1 MSVPPPPRSSATRPT
16 SNIRPAGI
24 GATYALNPTPQGRAA
39 GYIPVAPLG
48 HVEVIANA
56 PTLGQFWRSDIRR
69 TTGGRRPRWAG
80 LTAFWVGLAAIG
92 FLVIGTVI
100 GIGVLAAIALPLS
113 TVALF
118 FAIIALIAGVGRVL
132 GFFGLLFAL
141 IGNIVVVDWFLHLF
155 G

>member
-1 MSVPPPPRSSATRPT
+1 MSVPPPQKTPATRPT

-24 GATYALNPTPQGRAA
+24 GASYALNPTPQGRAA
-39 GYIPVAPLG
+39 GYVPVAPLG
-48 HVEVIANA
+48 HTEVIANA

-100 GIGVLAAIALPLS
+100 GVSTLAAIALPLS

-118 FAIIALIAGVGRVL
+118 FALIAIIAGVGRAL
-132 GFFGLLFAL
+132 GFFGLILAL
-141 IGNIVVVDWFLHLF
+141 IGNVVVVDWFLHLF
-155 G
+155 S